1 MYIGF
6 STNGIP
12 NITGSLILN
21 IAIGVDNFATVLYS
35 FLLLKRYIAKIN
47 AIVIPEP
54 PICRYASNDPLVHI

>member
-6 STNGIP
+6 NTNGIP

-21 IAIGVDNFATVLYS
+21 IAIGVDNLATVLYS

-54 PICRYASNDPLVHI
+54 PI